1 MKTVEL
7 TNEKALD
14 LYQVLNQMGQS
25 KEGSIQQKFN
35 ISKNIRILKQEVE
48 TYDLTRKQ
56 ILEENALRDESG
68 KIKTINDGRD
78 YDLGVGEAKEK
89 TLYLLQE
96 LLMTKVTIDLC
107 ELDLAE
113 LEAFKPTA
121 LDLMIL
127 EEIIRE

>member
-7 TNEKALD
+7 TNEKVLD

-96 LLMTKVTIDLC
+96 LLMTKVTVDLC
-107 ELDLAE
+107 ELELAE

-127 EEIIRE
+127 EEIIKE